1 LFTDLYSKDAYL
13 FQPRASRV
21 DHTLHIHDT
30 RKLFAAHNRRL
41 YLCIFFGCVFAAPLS
56 IMVILKLKLKTKFIH
71 YLSMVFVGF
80 NFFFFFCV
88 CMCVFQR
95 LVIRTKSVEFMPLP
109 LSVFLTLCATMWF
122 FYGLMV
128 KDMFVAVSC
137 LKTRLINIVTYFII
151 ILNSLANNFID
162 LLLVLRLG
170 TKYSRFH
177 IWNCSDDIVHYLQ
190 GQEELCLGRI

>member
-1 LFTDLYSKDAYL
+1 
-13 FQPRASRV
+13 
-21 DHTLHIHDT
+21 
-30 RKLFAAHNRRL
+30 
-41 YLCIFFGCVFAAPLS
+41 
-56 IMVILKLKLKTKFIH
+56 MV
-71 YLSMVFVGF
+71 F
-80 NFFFFFCV
+80 NFFFFSFFIFCV
-88 CMCVFQR
+88 CVFQR
-95 LVIRTKSVEFMPLP
+95 LVVRTKSVEFMPLP

-162 LLLVLRLG
+162 LLLVLCLG

-177 IWNCSDDIVHYLQ
+177 IWNCSDDIVHHLQ
-190 GQEELCLGRI
+190 GQKEICLGRI